1 MVYFYIKF
9 KRDRRYIEIVGGLE
23 PIKYKRIIHQYE
35 INLIY
40 VESRWYH
47 IVLNGRELFKEKYIE
62 GFTLEKIVEKHNI
75 STSTVG

>member
-1 MVYFYIKF
+1 M
-9 KRDRRYIEIVGGLE
+9 
-23 PIKYKRIIHQYE
+23 
-35 INLIY
+35 
-40 VESRWYH
+40 ESRWYH